1 MNCGF
6 LGISEF
12 DCVGKASCKVT
23 LTLFSG
29 STAFPYCKW
38 WKAGQSLVTNL
49 KLVIYALIL
58 HTIWI
63 SYLPFR
69 AVAMTLKLLL
79 PATMALTL
87 TWIFTS
93 LDMDMVTWEIFATCM
108 VAKVSVSCGIT
119 PPNSR
124 TVMHTQWC
132 SEVASEALVRPDS
145 HWTVKATISQ
155 NVQTCWICNIHTYIY
170 LFVGFNSPRKLLCT
184 YEFLCI
190 VMSLCCTWMGR
201 TGGSI

>member
-1 MNCGF
+1 MSDLFSFMNVFGVATCLICNLVHCLLQQRMNCGF

-49 KLVIYALIL
+49 KLVIYTLIL

-119 PPNSR
+119 PPPQLEN
-124 TVMHTQWC
+124 
-132 SEVASEALVRPDS
+132 
-145 HWTVKATISQ
+145 
-155 NVQTCWICNIHTYIY
+155 CNAY
-170 LFVGFNSPRKLLCT
+170 
-184 YEFLCI
+184 I
-190 VMSLCCTWMGR
+190 VMLWGCFWGPCKTRQPLNSE
-201 TGGSI
+201 SDH